1 MTRQLRQRHRRIAIV
16 LGVVLP
22 VALAVGIAARKPV
35 PSVTSLPNELVTS
48 HQKFVAIEWERADLF
63 TKMPIQVR
71 LLRES
76 AGAGHFALE
85 FSAAKDF
92 VKADL
97 LVYWL
102 PANSTITDTIP
113 DQAILLG
120 GFNSGLSLPVPLGVA
135 GKPGTIVLYSLADNA
150 IVAVSQLVTL

>member
-1 MTRQLRQRHRRIAIV
+1 MTRLLRQRHRRIAIV

-76 AGAGHFALE
+76 AGAGRFSLE

-120 GFNSGLSLPVPLGVA
+120 GFNSGLSLPVPLVVA
-135 GKPGTIVLYSLADNA
+135 GKPGTIVLYSLADNE
-150 IVAVSQLVTL
+150 IVAVSQSVTL